1 MINIIL
7 ITAENDALSDF
18 ESGLRQD
25 KEIKI
30 IQVNSCQKA
39 FDLISEKVFD
49 LAVADENIAGT
60 PGLKFIEKLV
70 SVNPLLNCAL
80 ISSLGAKDFHE
91 ASEGLGVLMQLPLR
105 PDQKHA
111 EILLQKLK
119 AVLNLMM

>member
-7 ITAENDALSDF
+7 ITGENDALSDF

-30 IQVNSCQKA
+30 ERVNSCEKA
-39 FDLISEKVFD
+39 FDLISEKNFD

-60 PGLKFIEKLV
+60 PGLEFVEKLV
-70 SVNPLLNCAL
+70 SINPLINCAV

-91 ASEGLGVLMQLPLR
+91 ASEGLGVLTQIPLR

-111 EILLQKLK
+111 KILLQKLK